1 MTVSVDVTSSSTATA
16 ARPGPAHLD
25 REGLATLIDLLRED
39 GRTVIAPTVA
49 DGAIVY
55 GEVTSVAQLPV
66 GWGDRQQA
74 GSYRLERRSDDA
86 VFGYNMGPT
95 SWKRWTYPSRTP
107 IGTSR
112 MTADGGATFGTTEPE
127 PPMLAFLGVRACEI
141 EALRIQDTVLTA
153 GPYVDADYAAR
164 RASALIIAVNCTTA
178 ASTCFCTSMGS
189 GPEVTGGYDIALTE
203 LANGG
208 FLVDAATPA
217 GEALVARLVTRAMT
231 IDEAVAAAQSLAAV
245 RTRIGDQVATAGLHD
260 RLLAN
265 LDHDRWAQVAER
277 CLSCANCTLVC
288 PTCFCSSI
296 ERVTD
301 LDGAD
306 STSLRVWDSC
316 FTGNF
321 GIMADGVNARPRP
334 KDRYRQWLTH
344 KFATWWDQ
352 FGSWGCVGC
361 GRCITFCPAA
371 IDIREELAA
380 IAPAT
385 PPPPAPPPVPSI
397 PEARQEYVPATLDSI
412 RDETKDTR
420 TLRLRGLDP
429 VHASGGPGQFVMVS
443 LPGQPPAAI
452 SVSRYLPPDGLELT
466 IRAAG
471 PATAQITSLPP
482 GAVVGIRGP
491 VGNGWP
497 VDVTAGRDV
506 VIVTGGTGLA
516 PLRGLIDHVLATRDQ
531 IGEVHLYYGART
543 ADDILFAD
551 ELEAW
556 AARDD
561 INVYCRW
568 LDQAGHVDPNA
579 GAGPGRST
587 VSAIHRAGWDGSNAV
602 AFVCGPERMMEATAI
617 ALAGRGIPRD
627 RMWVTLERHM
637 ECGVG
642 LCGHCQ
648 LGRWFVCR
656 DGPVFRLTSLEI
668 EFGREGI

>member
-1 MTVSVDVTSSSTATA
+1 MTSPERAGGTLSP
-16 ARPGPAHLD
+16 ARHGPAFLA
-25 REGLATLIDLLRED
+25 REGLADLIDLLRQD
-39 GRTVIAPTVA
+39 GRAVIAPTVA

-55 GEVTSVAQLPV
+55 DEIEAFGDLPI
-66 GWGDRQQA
+66 GYADRQQA
-74 GSYRLERRSDDA
+74 GSYRLERRADEA
-86 VFGYNMGPT
+86 AFGYNMGPT
-95 SWKRWTYPSRTP
+95 SWKRWTYPPRAG

-112 MTADGGATFGTTEPE
+112 TLPGGGATFATAEPE
-127 PPMLAFLGVRACEI
+127 PRMLAFLGVRACEI
-141 EALRIQDTVLTA
+141 EALRIQDTVLTG

-164 RASALIIAVNCTTA
+164 RASALIVAVNCTTA

-203 LANGG
+203 LEAGG

-217 GEALVARLVTRAMT
+217 GEALVARLTTRAMT

-245 RTRIGDQVATAGLHD
+245 RARVGDQVATAGLHD

-265 LDHDRWAQVAER
+265 LDHERWAQVAER

-296 ERVTD
+296 DRVTD
-301 LDGAD
+301 LDGVD
-306 STSLRVWDSC
+306 STSVRVWDSC

-321 GIMADGVNARPRP
+321 GIMADGINARPRP

-352 FGSWGCVGC
+352 FGTWGCVGC
-361 GRCITFCPAA
+361 GRCISFCPAA

-385 PPPPAPPPVPSI
+385 PPPPPAPVVPPI
-397 PEARQEYVPATLDSI
+397 PEARQEYAPATLASI

-420 TLRLRGLDP
+420 TLRLAGLDA

-443 LPGQPPAAI
+443 VPGQPPAAI

-471 PATAQITSLPP
+471 PATTQITQLEP
-482 GAVVGIRGP
+482 GAVLGIRGP

-497 VDVTAGRDV
+497 TEATDGRDV

-516 PLRGLIDHVLATRDQ
+516 PLRGLIDHVLANRDR

-543 ADDILFAD
+543 AEDILFAD
-551 ELEAW
+551 ELEQW

-568 LDQAGHVDPNA
+568 LDQHGHVDPNA

-587 VSAIHRAGWDGSNAV
+587 VSAIHRASWDGSNAV

-617 ALAGRGIPRD
+617 ALAGRGVTRD
-627 RMWVTLERHM
+627 RVWVTLERHM

-668 EFGREGI
+668 EFGREGL

>member
-1 MTVSVDVTSSSTATA
+1 MSIPGHLGGTVAP
-16 ARPGPAHLD
+16 ARHGPAFLD
-25 REGLATLIDLLRED
+25 RDGLASLIDLLREE
-39 GRTVIAPTVA
+39 GRTVIAPTIA

-55 GEVTSVAQLPV
+55 GEVTSLAALPV

-74 GSYRLERRSDDA
+74 GSYRVERRPDEA
-86 VFGYNMGPT
+86 VFGYNMGPV
-95 SWKRWTYPSRTP
+95 SWKRWTYPPRSP

-112 MTADGGATFGTTEPE
+112 TAGHGDATFETAEPE
-127 PPMLAFLGVRACEI
+127 PRMLAFLGVRACEI
-141 EALRIQDTVLTA
+141 EALRIQDIVLTA

-189 GPEVTGGYDIALTE
+189 GPEVTQGYDIALTE
-203 LANGG
+203 LAAGG

-217 GEALVARLVTRAMT
+217 GEALVARLTTRAMT

-245 RTRIGDQVATAGLHD
+245 RARIGDQVATAGLHD

-265 LDHDRWAQVAER
+265 LDHERWAQVAER

-321 GIMADGVNARPRP
+321 GIMADGANARPRP

-385 PPPPAPPPVPSI
+385 PPPPPPPLVPPI
-397 PEARQEYVPATLDSI
+397 PEARQEYVPATLEAI
-412 RDETKDTR
+412 RDETADTR

-471 PATAQITSLPP
+471 PATDQITALAP
-482 GAVVGIRGP
+482 GAIVGIRGP

-497 VDVTAGRDV
+497 TDVTAGRDV

-516 PLRGLIDHVLATRDQ
+516 PLRGLVDHVLANRDQ
-531 IGEVHLYYGART
+531 IGDVHLYYGART
-543 ADDILFAD
+543 ARDLLFAD
-551 ELEAW
+551 ELEQW

-587 VSAIHRAGWDGSNAV
+587 VSAIHRAAWDGSNAV

-668 EFGREGI
+668 EFGREGL

>member
-1 MTVSVDVTSSSTATA
+1 MTVPGGPGGA
-16 ARPGPAHLD
+16 AMSLRHGPAFLA
-25 REGLATLIDLLRED
+25 REGLDDLIALLRAD
-39 GRTVIAPTVA
+39 GRTVIGPTII
-49 DGAIVY
+49 DGAVVY
-55 GEVTSVAQLPV
+55 DEIDGMDRLPI
-66 GWGDRQQA
+66 GWADRQEA
-74 GSYRLERRSDDA
+74 GTYRLERRADDA

-95 SWKRWTYPSRTP
+95 SWKRWTYPARAAIGVSRRTV
-107 IGTSR
+107 G
-112 MTADGGATFGTTEPE
+112 GGASFETATPE

-141 EALRIQDTVLTA
+141 EALRIQDTVLTG

-189 GPEVTGGYDIALTE
+189 GPEVTQGYDIALTE
-203 LANGG
+203 LADG

-217 GEALVARLVTRAMT
+217 GEALVARLTTRSMT
-231 IDEAVAAAQSLAAV
+231 IDEAVTAAQSLAAV
-245 RTRIGDQVATAGLHD
+245 RARIGDQVATAGLHD

-265 LDHDRWAQVAER
+265 LDHERWQDVADR

-288 PTCFCSSI
+288 PTCFCSSV

-301 LDGAD
+301 LDGAE

-321 GIMADGVNARPRP
+321 GIVAGGGNARPKP

-361 GRCITFCPAA
+361 GRCISFCPAA

-385 PPPPAPPPVPSI
+385 PPPPPAPPVPPI

-412 RDETKDTR
+412 RAETADTW
-420 TLRLRGLDP
+420 TLRLVGLDE

-466 IRAAG
+466 IRSVG
-471 PATAQITSLPP
+471 PATAAITALEP
-482 GAVVGIRGP
+482 GAVIGIRGP

-497 VDVTAGRDV
+497 AEMTAGRDV

-516 PLRGLIDHVLATRDQ
+516 PLRPLIDHVLANRDQ
-531 IGEVHLYYGART
+531 LGDVHIYYGART
-543 ADDILFAD
+543 AGDLLFSD

-561 INVYCRW
+561 VTIHSRW
-568 LDQAGHVDPNA
+568 LDPTGHVDPNA

-587 VSAIHRAGWDGSNAV
+587 VSAIHRASWDGSNAV

-617 ALAGRGIPRD
+617 ALAGRGIERD
-627 RMWVTLERHM
+627 RIWVTLERHM

-656 DGPVFRLTSLEI
+656 DGPVFRLTSLEV
-668 EFGREGI
+668 EFGRDGL

>member
-1 MTVSVDVTSSSTATA
+1 MTIPGSPAGA
-16 ARPGPAHLD
+16 ANPVRHGPAFLARD
-25 REGLATLIDLLRED
+25 GLAALIDLLRAD
-39 GRTVIAPTVA
+39 GRTVIGPTIL
-49 DGAIVY
+49 DGAITY
-55 GEVTSVAQLPV
+55 DEIDSLTQLPI

-74 GSYRLERRSDDA
+74 GAYRLERRDDEA

-95 SWKRWTYPSRTP
+95 SWKRWTYPAHAEIGRSRVL
-107 IGTSR
+107 
-112 MTADGGATFGTTEPE
+112 ADGGATFETATPN

-141 EALRIQDTVLTA
+141 EALRIQDTVLTG

-189 GPEVTGGYDIALTE
+189 GPEVTQGYDIALTE
-203 LANGG
+203 LHDG

-217 GEALVARLVTRAMT
+217 GEALVARLATRPMT

-245 RTRIGDQVATAGLHD
+245 RARIGDQVATAGLHD

-265 LDHDRWAQVAER
+265 LDHERWTQVAER
-277 CLSCANCTLVC
+277 CLTCANCTLVC
-288 PTCFCSSI
+288 PTCFCSSV

-301 LDGAD
+301 LDGGD

-321 GIMADGVNARPRP
+321 GIVAGGGNARPKP

-361 GRCITFCPAA
+361 GRCISFCPAA

-385 PPPPAPPPVPSI
+385 PPPPPPPLVPPI
-397 PEARQEYVPATLDSI
+397 PEARQEYVPATLASI
-412 RDETKDTR
+412 HSETADTR
-420 TLRLRGLDP
+420 TLRLVGLDE

-466 IRAAG
+466 IRSVG
-471 PATAQITSLPP
+471 PATAAITELTP
-482 GAVVGIRGP
+482 GAVLGIRGP
-491 VGNGWP
+491 VGNSWP
-497 VDVTAGRDV
+497 TDVTAGRDV

-516 PLRGLIDHVLATRDQ
+516 PLRPLIDHVLATREQ
-531 IGEVHLYYGART
+531 LGEVHIYYGART
-543 ADDILFAD
+543 AEDILFAD

-561 INVYCRW
+561 VNIYCRW
-568 LDQAGHVDPNA
+568 LDPSGHVDPNA

-587 VSAIHRAGWDGSNAV
+587 VSAIHRANWDGSNAV

-617 ALAGRGIPRD
+617 ALAGRGIERD
-627 RMWVTLERHM
+627 RVWVTLERHM

-656 DGPVFRLTSLEI
+656 DGPVFRLTSLEV
-668 EFGREGI
+668 EFGRDGL